1 MMYWHGDMNAWG
13 YALMTIS
20 MVLFWSL
27 VIFGLVALFRYAANS
42 AHHQEPPSSASSPS
56 SATPEQ
62 MLAERF
68 ARGEID
74 AEEYQHRLETLRISR
89 ASEKGRQPSSKP

>member
-1 MMYWHGDMNAWG
+1 MMYWHGDMSAWG

-27 VIFGLVALFRYAANS
+27 VILGLIALFRYAANS
-42 AHHQEPPSSASSPS
+42 AHRQEPPS

-74 AEEYQHRLETLRISR
+74 AEEYQDRLETLRTSH
-89 ASEKGRQPSSKP
+89 APEKGRQPSSKP